1 MSWQQAGGLLP
12 FNDLTGAME
21 TSNTELADVR
31 AQLDR
36 AIAAAQEGRWRRG
49 AVSADAPRLTLCGG
63 WSEDARRLIRFNWSN
78 TNNTHK
84 W

>member
-1 MSWQQAGGLLP
+1 MVGFAAAPSKPPLFRHTTARHDPSPVRMSWQQAGGLLP

-36 AIAAAQEGRWRRG
+36 AIAAAQEGR
-49 AVSADAPRLTLCGG
+49 
-63 WSEDARRLIRFNWSN
+63 
-78 TNNTHK
+78 
-84 W
+84 